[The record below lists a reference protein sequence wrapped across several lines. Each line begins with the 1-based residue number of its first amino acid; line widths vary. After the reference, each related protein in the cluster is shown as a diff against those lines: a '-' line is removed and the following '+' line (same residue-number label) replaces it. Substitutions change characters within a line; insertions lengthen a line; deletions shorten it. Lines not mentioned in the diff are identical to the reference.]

1 MSVIV
6 DGIDMP
12 KNCSECPFL
21 YDDDAC
27 YAMNKSGGWFLP
39 LVCNGTT
46 NEYKINEFPYK
57 EKRVD
62 WCPLREVE
70 ENGK

>member
-12 KNCSECPFL
+12 KNCAECPFL
-21 YDDDAC
+21 YDWDAC
-27 YAMNKSGGWFLP
+27 YAMNRPDSSFLP
-39 LVCNGTT
+39 LVINGST
-46 NEYKINEFPYK
+46 NEYRINEFPYK

-62 WCPLREVE
+62 WCPLREVNE
-70 ENGK
+70 